1 MADKT
6 IEVLLKLNDQMSQS
20 LPATTKAMN
29 DLARATDKLAE
40 ELNKEEK
47 AQKKSEDATRQ
58 NNREHEKQK
67 SVLGN
72 VGTQMAASIAGWM
85 GGVFA
90 ISTLTN
96 VLKSSV
102 QAYDEEIQAEKELER
117 ALGFSSKA
125 LLSQASALQQTTRYA
140 DDATKRAMAHLAVY
154 TKEEDTIKM
163 LMPLIQDFA
172 TAKQMDLV
180 SATEVVSKSIFGEVN
195 MLGRYGISLG
205 GAKTESDKLANATKA
220 LSTMF
225 KGAAETAGNEGAGG
239 LVKFKNAVGD
249 LSETIGKTILPT
261 IDFWTEKMSALVNQW
276 NEFMGQGTAD
286 LNEQS
291 VAAQRLSESEMKLA
305 GTIATM
311 SRLEK
316 QRNTFYKDS
325 QGVLDD
331 RLAKLAEERAALEQ
345 NVETYKRQ
353 VSGLAKLAKQ
363 ESEIAARK
371 KADKPARV
379 QTEEERKATEDA
391 VNAANKSYEDL
402 MFERSLIGLSEQ
414 ELEIANREKHWNNL
428 IAIDKAGGARHLKEL
443 EQMKQ
448 YELAVLRSGLPSS
461 TALDISGIYSPS
473 AGTSY
478 TLGQNTGGDAAMTGQ
493 AEGLKRAQAEAAKRE
508 LEAKALAENVRVG
521 GLDPLAREEEEF
533 KKKRDLLKEH
543 QLSVVELERQH
554 QEAIAAIALEAQQ
567 KRLEVFAH
575 FAGGVS
581 ALLLSLN
588 AKDKTM
594 RIAGKTA
601 AITQVGIDTYAAA
614 QKAIAIYGPTP
625 PGYAAAAGAI
635 AYGAANANNI
645 RKQKYEAGTKSPYA
659 SFGVVPGTSY
669 TGDKVPVF
677 VNSGEKIMSRQEVAQ
692 EAKTSKQAIIVTY
705 APVYNVPIEP
715 WREAQNQLNFARTL
729 RSLDVDPSSKRIQAR
744 V

>member
-1 MADKT
+1 
-6 IEVLLKLNDQMSQS
+6 
-20 LPATTKAMN
+20 
-29 DLARATDKLAE
+29 
-40 ELNKEEK
+40 
-47 AQKKSEDATRQ
+47 
-58 NNREHEKQK
+58 
-67 SVLGN
+67 
-72 VGTQMAASIAGWM
+72 
-85 GGVFA
+85 
-90 ISTLTN
+90 
-96 VLKSSV
+96 
-102 QAYDEEIQAEKELER
+102 
-117 ALGFSSKA
+117 
-125 LLSQASALQQTTRYA
+125 
-140 DDATKRAMAHLAVY
+140 
-154 TKEEDTIKM
+154 
-163 LMPLIQDFA
+163 
-172 TAKQMDLV
+172 
-180 SATEVVSKSIFGEVN
+180 
-195 MLGRYGISLG
+195 
-205 GAKTESDKLANATKA
+205 
-220 LSTMF
+220 
-225 KGAAETAGNEGAGG
+225 
-239 LVKFKNAVGD
+239 
-249 LSETIGKTILPT
+249 
-261 IDFWTEKMSALVNQW
+261 
-276 NEFMGQGTAD
+276 
-286 LNEQS
+286 
-291 VAAQRLSESEMKLA
+291 
-305 GTIATM
+305 
-311 SRLEK
+311 
-316 QRNTFYKDS
+316 
-325 QGVLDD
+325 
-331 RLAKLAEERAALEQ
+331 
-345 NVETYKRQ
+345 
-353 VSGLAKLAKQ
+353 
-363 ESEIAARK
+363 
-371 KADKPARV
+371 
-379 QTEEERKATEDA
+379 
-391 VNAANKSYEDL
+391 
-402 MFERSLIGLSEQ
+402 
-414 ELEIANREKHWNNL
+414 
-428 IAIDKAGGARHLKEL
+428 
-443 EQMKQ
+443 
-448 YELAVLRSGLPSS
+448 
-461 TALDISGIYSPS
+461 
-473 AGTSY
+473 
-478 TLGQNTGGDAAMTGQ
+478 MTGQ

-625 PGYAAAAGAI
+625 LGYTAAAGAI